1 MEKEIRKQV
10 DDAIAKAKVPLH
22 LDMLLSFFCFKL
34 VMLTT
39 AYTPVDLQE
48 SSMPDTSE
56 LFTNVYK
63 KGFGVEVSCQK
74 KSYLHAFTTS
84 VFVPNKLSRL

>member
-10 DDAIAKAKVPLH
+10 DDAIAKAKVSLH
-22 LDMLLSFFCFKL
+22 LDMIFQFFCFKL

-39 AYTPVDLQE
+39 SYAPVDLQE

-74 KSYLHAFTTS
+74 KNYLS
-84 VFVPNKLSRL
+84 

>member
-1 MEKEIRKQV
+1 
-10 DDAIAKAKVPLH
+10 
-22 LDMLLSFFCFKL
+22 
-34 VMLTT
+34 MLTT
-39 AYTPVDLQE
+39 SCAPVHLQE

-74 KSYLHAFTTS
+74 KKELC
-84 VFVPNKLSRL
+84 

>member
-1 MEKEIRKQV
+1 
-10 DDAIAKAKVPLH
+10 
-22 LDMLLSFFCFKL
+22 
-34 VMLTT
+34 MLTT
-39 AYTPVDLQE
+39 SHAPVDLQE

-74 KSYLHAFTTS
+74 QKSILSVVHDTLLAFAT
-84 VFVPNKLSRL
+84 

>member
-10 DDAIAKAKVPLH
+10 DDAIAKAKVNVPLH
-22 LDMLLSFFCFKL
+22 LDMFLVCFTSNL
-34 VMLTT
+34 NVLNCICSCQ
-39 AYTPVDLQE
+39 YLQE

-63 KGFGVEVSCQK
+63 KGFGVEVSCSQICFIDIFNQK
-74 KSYLHAFTTS
+74 
-84 VFVPNKLSRL
+84 